1 MACAALKGDF
11 VHAWIS
17 AVFFSDCIV
26 IRKARTIYHNSVLAS
41 ILDTIEY
48 YYLNPAML

>member
-11 VHAWIS
+11 AHAWIS

-26 IRKARTIYHNSVLAS
+26 IRKARTIYHNSVLVLLSKSRNAL
-41 ILDTIEY
+41 I
-48 YYLNPAML
+48 